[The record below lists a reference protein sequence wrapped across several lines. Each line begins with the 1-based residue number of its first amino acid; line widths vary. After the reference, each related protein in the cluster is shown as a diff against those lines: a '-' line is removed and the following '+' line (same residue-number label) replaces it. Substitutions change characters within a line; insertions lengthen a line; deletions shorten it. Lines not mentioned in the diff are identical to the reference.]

1 MEKIKVDFLEKTIII
16 LIKVLVF
23 STPLFFLPL
32 NFRLF
37 EFSREY
43 LFFLLI
49 PAILVLNVIKII
61 KEKKPITLKTSLLD
75 LPIIVFLLVTF
86 LAALFSIDRFYSF
99 FGQLGNLSQA
109 YLVIFSF
116 ILFYF
121 FIINFQILKNDLF
134 KIKIISLIKL
144 LIYSYSITLVVIYLA
159 IGGFW
164 EKIIRAKIIL
174 ASPFLNADGL
184 SLEAF
189 AVFSVVMISL
199 IFGLLFFYK
208 WDDKKAAWGKVYVK
222 IILLFAILF
231 LILVN
236 SATAWSGLLFLGL
249 ILILFLWLTSNQ
261 PEERGLGIK
270 KYFWPSLIII
280 FSCFFLFFN
289 QLDIYKSLTGNNLAD
304 EAKPSFITS
313 AEVTYSTLEDN
324 LAIGSGPG
332 TFNYDYSLYRDIGL
346 NNSPDWQF
354 RFNQASSFIL
364 DLFSTIGVLGILSYL
379 LIIGLFI
386 YLTIIYFRK
395 YFYKNKENKITLV
408 LLLAIYSLI
417 FFQFSYLLT
426 LPLLF
431 LFWLMFGLIIK
442 SWQEDG
448 LPLIKE
454 RKISMKEKKIIF
466 LLISFFIILIFSS
479 YLILIGYLVKF
490 AFAEYYARTNKIEN
504 LERAVNLNPYYANYQ
519 INLAKLYFN
528 RVEIE
533 MYKPISYRDNKYI
546 EEQIDKSLGWA
557 RLAVNTR
564 PNLVTTQETLGMI
577 YRDIRYL
584 TSGSELWAVRAF
596 NEAVKL
602 EPSNPVLAT
611 ELGKAYLSANM
622 LSEAKLSFKKA
633 LDLKF
638 DYSEAKFNLARVF
651 IKEKNETEAIKLLTE
666 LTSKYNDPEIHYE
679 LGRAYYNLGETE
691 NAINFFNKVLEI
703 DPLHANALYSLG
715 LAYELIGEDKEA
727 LIYFKKVLDMNP
739 DNFDLQKKVEELGK

>member
-1 MEKIKVDFLEKTIII
+1 MFKIKYFSLERII
-16 LIKVLVF
+16 LFFIKVLVF

-37 EFSREY
+37 EISREY

-49 PAILVLNVIKII
+49 PVILVLYVVKII
-61 KEKKPITLKTSLLD
+61 KEKKPIVLKTSLLD

-86 LAALFSIDRFYSF
+86 LATLFSIDRYYSF
-99 FGQLGNLSQA
+99 FGQLGNFSQA

-144 LIYSYSITLVVIYLA
+144 LIYSYSITLAIIYLA

-174 ASPFLNADGL
+174 TSPFLNAEGL

-199 IFGLLFFYK
+199 MFGLLFFYK
-208 WDDKKAAWGKVYVK
+208 WESNSNRLKFFIK
-222 IILLFAILF
+222 IILFFSIL
-231 LILVN
+231 LLMLVN
-236 SATAWSGLLFLGL
+236 SATVWCGLLFLSL
-249 ILILFLWLTSNQ
+249 ILILFLRLASNQ

-270 KYFWPSLIII
+270 KYFWPSLIIV

-289 QLDIYKSLTGNNLAD
+289 QFDIYESLTGDNLTY
-304 EAKPSFITS
+304 EVRPSFITS
-313 AEVTYSTLEDN
+313 AEVTYNTLKDN
-324 LAIGSGPG
+324 LAIGTGPG

-346 NNSPDWQF
+346 NNSPYWQF
-354 RFNQASSFIL
+354 RFNQARSFIL

-431 LFWLMFGLIIK
+431 LFWLLFGLIIK

-454 RKISMKEKKIIF
+454 RKIDIKEKKIIF
-466 LLISFFIILIFSS
+466 QLIFFFIILIFSS
-479 YLILIGYLVKF
+479 YLILIGYGLKF
-490 AFAEYYARTNKIEN
+490 ALAEYYARTNKIED
-504 LERAVNLNPYYANYQ
+504 LERAVNLNSYYANYQ

-528 RVEIE
+528 RVEME
-533 MYKPISYRDNKYI
+533 MYKPISFRDNNFIKD
-546 EEQIDKSLGWA
+546 QVDKSLNWA

-564 PNLVTTQETLGMI
+564 PNLVTTQEALGMI
-577 YRDIRYL
+577 YRDIKYL
-584 TSGSELWAVRAF
+584 TSGSEFWAVQAF
-596 NEAVKL
+596 SEALKL

-622 LSEAKLSFKKA
+622 LSEAKHSFKRA
-633 LDLKF
+633 IDLKA
-638 DYSEAKFNLARVF
+638 DYSEAEFNLARVF
-651 IKEKNETEAIKLLTE
+651 IKEKNEAEAIKLLTE
-666 LTSKYNDPEIHYE
+666 LTSKYNDPEINYE
-679 LGRAYYNLGETE
+679 LGRAYYNLGEIE
-691 NAINFFNKVLEI
+691 NSILWFYKVIDI

-715 LAYELIGEDKEA
+715 LAYELIGEDDEA
-727 LIYFKKVLDMNP
+727 LVYFKKVLEMNP
-739 DNFDLQKKVEELGK
+739 DNIDLRKKVEE